1 MNCELAFLG
10 GCSGRIHRHHIINR
24 SRTRG
29 NKAARKFVD
38 DNGWL
43 FWADVCEA
51 HNVGRISDGKAAR
64 GYFIAQR
71 IIRHGG
77 TKVDATLAEFRK
89 LFKSDASDLTI
100 EGLIG

>member
-1 MNCELAFLG
+1 MTCELAFLG

-29 NKAARKFVD
+29 NAAARKFVD

-51 HNVGRISDGKAAR
+51 HNVGRVADAKWAR
-64 GYFIAQR
+64 AYFIASR
-71 IIRHGG
+71 EAMYGEIVSR
-77 TKVDATLAEFRK
+77 TLAEFGK

>member
-1 MNCELAFLG
+1 MTCELAFLG

-51 HNVGRISDGKAAR
+51 HNVGRVADGR
-64 GYFIAQR
+64 AQR
-71 IIRHGG
+71 AHFIKQRIFIYGHAE
-77 TKVDATLAEFRK
+77 VDAALANLRRC
-89 LFKSDASDLTI
+89 FKSDASDLTI

>member
-1 MNCELAFLG
+1 MTCELAFLG
-10 GCSGRIHRHHIINR
+10 GCSGRIHRHHIVNR

-43 FWADVCEA
+43 FWADICEG
-51 HNVGRISDGKAAR
+51 HNVGRTAD
-64 GYFIAQR
+64 
-71 IIRHGG
+71 
-77 TKVDATLAEFRK
+77 TKQAKRYLLSRRVDRYGIMTVGRTLAEFRK

>member
-1 MNCELAFLG
+1 MTCELAFLG
-10 GCSGRIHRHHIINR
+10 GCYGRLHRHHIINR

-43 FWADVCEA
+43 FWANVCEG
-51 HNVGRISDGKAAR
+51 HNVGRLADTKAMRSFLITKR
-64 GYFIAQR
+64 GITYGFP
-71 IIRHGG
+71 
-77 TKVDATLAEFRK
+77 KVKATLADLRK
-89 LFKSDASDLTI
+89 CFKSDASDLTL

>member
-1 MNCELAFLG
+1 MTCELSFLG
-10 GCSGRIHRHHIINR
+10 GCSGRLHRHHVINR

-43 FWADVCEA
+43 FWADVCEY
-51 HNVGRISDGKAAR
+51 HNVGRYADTKQARRAFMIMRVVEHGK
-64 GYFIAQR
+64 
-71 IIRHGG
+71 
-77 TKVDATLAEFRK
+77 KVDATLAELRK